1 MGAIQKKSVPVRVNG
16 RNIPNVTAKIE
27 KRGME
32 PWEIVMDEQEDELII
47 EAILRNQPIQQPY
60 EIQRRIGN
68 NDNFVEYRL
77 VIFNNNNNN
86 NNRYNNNNNNNR
98 YNEEYGRRA
107 AENLLNM
114 MARRG
119 GRKYKRTTKK
129 SNLCKRRTY
138 KRK

>member
-1 MGAIQKKSVPVRVNG
+1 MGVFQKKSVPVRVNG

-32 PWEIVMDEQEDELII
+32 PWEIVMDEQEDNLII

-86 NNRYNNNNNNNR
+86 QYNNNNQR
-98 YNEEYGRRA
+98 LINEDYERWA
-107 AENLLNM
+107 ADRLGG
-114 MARRG
+114 G
-119 GRKYKRTTKK
+119 GRKYKQATKK
-129 SNLCKRRTY
+129 SN
-138 KRK
+138 KRKRLTRKRK

>member
-1 MGAIQKKSVPVRVNG
+1 MGVFQKKSVPVRVNG

-47 EAILRNQPIQQPY
+47 EAILRNQPIHQPY

-68 NDNFVEYRL
+68 NDNFVEYRFVNL
-77 VIFNNNNNN
+77 NNNNNN
-86 NNRYNNNNNNNR
+86 NNNQYNNNQNQ
-98 YNEEYGRRA
+98 YNEEYGRWA
-107 AENLLNM
+107 AEHLLNM

-129 SNLCKRRTY
+129 SNKHKRLT
-138 KRK
+138 RKQK